1 MLCLKI
7 NRHQNKGLQND
18 WKIFGK
24 NRFETIGLAYGHV
37 WAGKSVRMRYE
48 KRLIAF
54 RRKKNT
60 PFCYNRLGVKR
71 IGEIFD
77 FKLRLQK
84 QTRFIKLALQ
94 DYAGKKR
101 LSLY

>member
-1 MLCLKI
+1 
-7 NRHQNKGLQND
+7 
-18 WKIFGK
+18 
-24 NRFETIGLAYGHV
+24 
-37 WAGKSVRMRYE
+37 MRYE

-54 RRKKNT
+54 RQKKNT

-77 FKLRLQK
+77 FNLRLQK

-94 DYAGKKR
+94 DYAGKKG